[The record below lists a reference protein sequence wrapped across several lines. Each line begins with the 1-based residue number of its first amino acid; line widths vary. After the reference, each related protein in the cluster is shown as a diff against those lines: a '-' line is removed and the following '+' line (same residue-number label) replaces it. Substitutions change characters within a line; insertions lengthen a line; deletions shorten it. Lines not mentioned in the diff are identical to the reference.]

1 MIPGAN
7 ALNQVRRITL
17 SICLALV
24 AMLTVPAPGLLP
36 VVAQESDQYQAELVE
51 WAIDISGPNYELE
64 GVDIEEYPHGRG
76 ERIYVSSVEDVGF
89 VEISFFDD
97 EDPPEQAIEL
107 MLRDFRSASSFMDVL
122 ERGVANDVNYAFAR
136 FQLETQVFGYLYIE
150 VVEDVQGNTDVAQS
164 FYSLDQDFLE
174 QLDVARSEIQI
185 DERPFL
191 AEPVIGL
198 EDLVAQD
205 QALLASTPEPV
216 PTPDQGSYTY
226 QTADVDLVVEGNI
239 EFDFPLRNRELD
251 STLR

>member
-1 MIPGAN
+1 
-7 ALNQVRRITL
+7 
-17 SICLALV
+17 
-24 AMLTVPAPGLLP
+24 
-36 VVAQESDQYQAELVE
+36 
-51 WAIDISGPNYELE
+51 
-64 GVDIEEYPHGRG
+64 
-76 ERIYVSSVEDVGF
+76 
-89 VEISFFDD
+89 
-97 EDPPEQAIEL
+97 
-107 MLRDFRSASSFMDVL
+107 
-122 ERGVANDVNYAFAR
+122 VANDVNYAFAR
-136 FQLETQVFGYLYIE
+136 FQLETQVFGYLYME

-226 QTADVDLVVEGNI
+226 QTVEVDLVVEGNI

-251 STLR
+251 VMFLESDHG